1 MWYMCTYEASYSI
14 YLFIYC
20 ISKLKCVATGQVNC
34 TNLVKIF
41 FFFFFQI
48 YVYMRVYVKYLPYGN
63 TIDPFQ
69 YNQTYRATNR
79 EEGFLIITHTILI

>member
-1 MWYMCTYEASYSI
+1 
-14 YLFIYC
+14 
-20 ISKLKCVATGQVNC
+20 
-34 TNLVKIF
+34 
-41 FFFFFQI
+41 
-48 YVYMRVYVKYLPYGN
+48 MRVYVKYLPYGN